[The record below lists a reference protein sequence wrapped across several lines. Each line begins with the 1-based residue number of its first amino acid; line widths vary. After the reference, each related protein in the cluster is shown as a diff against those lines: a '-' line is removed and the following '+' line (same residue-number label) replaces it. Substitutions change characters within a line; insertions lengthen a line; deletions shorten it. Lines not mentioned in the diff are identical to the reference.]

1 MDSVLIKAR
10 DRYKGKVEVIKVD
23 INDRKNMDLA
33 EKYRV
38 RLMPTLV
45 FLNDSGEVHTR
56 YEGVISIEDIENVM
70 KEMGVQ

>member
-45 FLNDSGEVHTR
+45 FLNESGEVHTR
-56 YEGVISIEDIENVM
+56 YEGVISIEDIEKVM
-70 KEMGVQ
+70 EEMGVK

>member
-56 YEGVISIEDIENVM
+56 YEGVISIEDIEKVM

>member
-10 DRYKGKVEVIKVD
+10 DTYKGKVEVIKVD

-45 FLNDSGEVHTR
+45 FLNESGEVHTR
-56 YEGVISIEDIENVM
+56 YEGVISIEDIEKVM
-70 KEMGVQ
+70 EEMGVK

>member
-45 FLNDSGEVHTR
+45 FLNESGEVHTR
-56 YEGVISIEDIENVM
+56 YEGVLSIEDIEKVM
-70 KEMGVQ
+70 KEMGVK